1 MEICSWADEI
11 EEGEGDSSTLPPPS
25 EKAKGDTKIVTESP
39 WMTEPR
45 ADQLAA
51 AAAVYS
57 SGTGTLTTLTTG
69 IYFNFNGGFVLL
81 YSLQPSLTDCEG
93 VVLVD
98 IEG

>member
-1 MEICSWADEI
+1 MEVCSWADEI
-11 EEGEGDSSTLPPPS
+11 EEGEGDSFTLPPPS

-57 SGTGTLTTLTTG
+57 SDTGTLTTLTTG
-69 IYFNFNGGFVLL
+69 ILTLMGASFCYIPYNLL
-81 YSLQPSLTDCEG
+81 
-93 VVLVD
+93 
-98 IEG
+98 